1 MVDLPPERFAFWQDC
16 RRLAG
21 FWAEPDCLSWFPA
34 AMFVSALQLAALF
47 EVVLQAEP
55 AVPFEAALQRQVP
68 FWQSEQRLQAEVR
81 VQWLQWLPGEVFP
94 GK

>member
-1 MVDLPPERFAFWQDC
+1 
-16 RRLAG
+16 
-21 FWAEPDCLSWFPA
+21 
-34 AMFVSALQLAALF
+34 MFVLVLQPAALF

-68 FWQSEQRLQAEVR
+68 FWQPEQRLQAEAQA
-81 VQWLQWLPGEVFP
+81 QWLQWLPGEVFP

>member
-1 MVDLPPERFAFWQDC
+1 
-16 RRLAG
+16 
-21 FWAEPDCLSWFPA
+21 
-34 AMFVSALQLAALF
+34 MFVSALQPAALF

-55 AVPFEAALQRQVP
+55 AVPFEAALKRQAP
-68 FWQSEQRLQAEVR
+68 FWQPEQRLQAEVR

>member
-1 MVDLPPERFAFWQDC
+1 LVDLQPERFAFLQDC

-34 AMFVSALQLAALF
+34 AMFVSALQPAALF

>member
-1 MVDLPPERFAFWQDC
+1 
-16 RRLAG
+16 
-21 FWAEPDCLSWFPA
+21 
-34 AMFVSALQLAALF
+34 
-47 EVVLQAEP
+47 VVLQAEP

-68 FWQSEQRLQAEVR
+68 FWQLEQRPQAEVR

>member
-1 MVDLPPERFAFWQDC
+1 
-16 RRLAG
+16 
-21 FWAEPDCLSWFPA
+21 
-34 AMFVSALQLAALF
+34 MFVLVLQPAALF

-55 AVPFEAALQRQVP
+55 VVPFEAALKRQAP
-68 FWQSEQRLQAEVR
+68 FWQPEQRLQAGAR

>member
-1 MVDLPPERFAFWQDC
+1 M
-16 RRLAG
+16 AG
-21 FWAEPDCLSWFPA
+21 FWVEPNCLSWFPA
-34 AMFVSALQLAALF
+34 AMFVSALQPAALF

-68 FWQSEQRLQAEVR
+68 FWQPEQRLQAGAR
-81 VQWLQWLPGEVFP
+81 VQWLQLLPGEMFP

>member
-1 MVDLPPERFAFWQDC
+1 
-16 RRLAG
+16 
-21 FWAEPDCLSWFPA
+21 
-34 AMFVSALQLAALF
+34 MFVLVLQPAALF
-47 EVVLQAEP
+47 GVVLQAEP
-55 AVPFEAALQRQVP
+55 AALFEVVLQRQVP

>member
-1 MVDLPPERFAFWQDC
+1 
-16 RRLAG
+16 
-21 FWAEPDCLSWFPA
+21 
-34 AMFVSALQLAALF
+34 MFVSALQPAAPF
-47 EVVLQAEP
+47 EAALQAEL

>member
-1 MVDLPPERFAFWQDC
+1 
-16 RRLAG
+16 
-21 FWAEPDCLSWFPA
+21 
-34 AMFVSALQLAALF
+34 MFVSALQPAALF

-55 AVPFEAALQRQVP
+55 AALFEVVLQRQVP
-68 FWQSEQRLQAEVR
+68 FWQPEQRPKAEVR

>member
-1 MVDLPPERFAFWQDC
+1 M
-16 RRLAG
+16 AG
-21 FWAEPDCLSWFPA
+21 FWVEPDCLSWFPA
-34 AMFVSALQLAALF
+34 AMFVSVQRPAVLF
-47 EVVLQAEP
+47 EVVLLAEP

-68 FWQSEQRLQAEVR
+68 FWQLEQRPQAEVR